1 MRKYLYML
9 ICAAAV
15 VSCDYLDTRYD
26 SEITQDNIDNE
37 YTRVIPMGY
46 AAYGYMKNGLSEM
59 DGNIA
64 AAKSDEAA
72 ITSMSSDVRL
82 FNNGAWSAYNNPDDP
97 YEDCYKGIRA
107 ANYFRNWSVRYKSML
122 MKDRDIVS
130 DGGTE
135 YRRDVENAAWL
146 RAESKVLIAWY
157 YFELIKR
164 YGDVPLYKDVPSG
177 KEFLPRSPY
186 QEVAQY
192 AVDEIDS
199 VRDSLAVN
207 WNENS
212 SYFGRFDLGAALALK
227 SRILLYAASPLN
239 TEGMTGSQ
247 TEERWTEAAK
257 AAADVIALGRYRLA
271 DDYSTLFTG
280 NTSSNPEIILSR
292 MNSASNSLETSNYP
306 IATPGG
312 NSGITPSQNLVDA
325 YEWTGPEDPDNPFAN
340 RDPRLTATIVTNG
353 STWNGRTIDISE
365 NGTDSYRTLNSS
377 RTGYYLKKYLTD
389 GLVLTQGQTAI
400 HQWVYIRYA
409 EILLN
414 FAEAANEAWG
424 PDQTDATAGMSARSA
439 LNMVR
444 NRAGLEDV
452 DLTDYS
458 GTNDTERMR
467 NAIKAERRVEL
478 AFEDHRYWDLL
489 RWKDGDRLGDDIR
502 GIRADDN
509 GDGTFSYTEITVES
523 RIFDESR
530 MYRYPIPFTEI
541 SKSNGVLTQNQGW

>member
-1 MRKYLYML
+1 ML
-9 ICAAAV
+9 ICAATV

-292 MNSASNSLETSNYP
+292 MSSASNSLETSNYP

-340 RDPRLTATIVTNG
+340 RDPRLKATIVTNG

>member
-9 ICAAAV
+9 ICAATV

-164 YGDVPLYKDVPSG
+164 YGDVPLYKNVPSG

-239 TEGMTGSQ
+239 TERMTGSQ

-271 DDYSTLFTG
+271 DDYSSLFTG

-292 MNSASNSLETSNYP
+292 MSSASNSLETSNYP

-340 RDPRLTATIVTNG
+340 RDPRLKATIVTNG

>member
-340 RDPRLTATIVTNG
+340 RDPRLKATIVTNG

>member
-1 MRKYLYML
+1 M
-9 ICAAAV
+9 
-15 VSCDYLDTRYD
+15 
-26 SEITQDNIDNE
+26 
-37 YTRVIPMGY
+37 
-46 AAYGYMKNGLSEM
+46 
-59 DGNIA
+59 
-64 AAKSDEAA
+64 
-72 ITSMSSDVRL
+72 
-82 FNNGAWSAYNNPDDP
+82 
-97 YEDCYKGIRA
+97 
-107 ANYFRNWSVRYKSML
+107 
-122 MKDRDIVS
+122 
-130 DGGTE
+130 
-135 YRRDVENAAWL
+135 
-146 RAESKVLIAWY
+146 
-157 YFELIKR
+157 
-164 YGDVPLYKDVPSG
+164 
-177 KEFLPRSPY
+177 
-186 QEVAQY
+186 
-192 AVDEIDS
+192 DEIDS

-340 RDPRLTATIVTNG
+340 RDPRLKATIVTNG

-541 SKSNGVLTQNQGW
+541 SKSNGILTQNQGW